1 MWGHS
6 YDHNIKPLQ
15 IIQRKAVCL
24 ITFSNFDAHTSP
36 LFAKLN
42 LLKLQDHINLFFQFY
57 FALYEIFTLYIVR
70 QEYINKVE
78 EEGKKRKLMFW
89 VEVYGG

>member
-1 MWGHS
+1 MVWGNT
-6 YDHNIKPLQ
+6 YDRNIKPLQ

-42 LLKLQDHINLFFQFY
+42 LLKLQDHINFFSVLLFT
-57 FALYEIFTLYIVR
+57 LYKIFTLY
-70 QEYINKVE
+70 NKL
-78 EEGKKRKLMFW
+78 GIH
-89 VEVYGG
+89 